1 MRIRSE
7 QYILTLAI
15 VALAFL
21 TSCTRNV
28 KETQFTTEN
37 AKFNLLVAGDS
48 SDFKDRVRNRIIA
61 RYRKNGNIDV
71 VNINNLKD
79 IRPEDYDVILIMD
92 TCIGCED
99 FNWSMKS
106 FLDRLEDNNNVVLL
120 MTTGYSH
127 YEYSYGGVDAI
138 TAASRIANEEE
149 IFTRLSEEIDRIIA
163 GEQARVEDVN

>member
-1 MRIRSE
+1 VRIRSE

-21 TSCTRNV
+21 VSCTRNV

-138 TAASRIANEEE
+138 TAASRIADEEE
-149 IFTRLSEEIDRIIA
+149 IFTRLSEEIDRIIGNA
-163 GEQARVEDVN
+163 L

>member
-7 QYILTLAI
+7 QYISVLAI
-15 VALAFL
+15 VALVFL
-21 TSCTRNV
+21 ASCTRNV
-28 KETQFTTEN
+28 KETQLTTEN
-37 AKFNLLVAGDS
+37 AKFNLIIAGDS
-48 SDFKDRVRNRIIA
+48 SDFKDGIRNRIIA
-61 RYRKNGNIDV
+61 RYSNSGNIDV
-71 VNINNLKD
+71 VNIDKLEHV
-79 IRPEDYDVILIMD
+79 RPEDYDVILIMD

-138 TAASRIANEEE
+138 TAASRTANEEE
-149 IFTRLSEEIDRIIA
+149 IFTRLSEEIDRIIGNA
-163 GEQARVEDVN
+163 L

>member
-1 MRIRSE
+1 VRIRAE
-7 QYILTLAI
+7 QCISILAI

-21 TSCTRNV
+21 ASCTRNV

-106 FLDRLEDNNNVVLL
+106 FLDRLEDNNNVVLF
-120 MTTGYSH
+120 MTAANPN
-127 YEYSYGGVDAI
+127 YEYSYGSVDAI
-138 TAASRIANEEE
+138 TAASKIANEEE
-149 IFTRLSEEIDRIIA
+149 ILTELSEEIDKIIA
-163 GEQARVEDVN
+163 GE

>member
-1 MRIRSE
+1 VRIRSE
-7 QYILTLAI
+7 QSISTLVI

-21 TSCTRNV
+21 ASCTRNV

-37 AKFNLLVAGDS
+37 AKFNLIIASDS
-48 SDFKDRVRNRIIA
+48 SDFKDEIRNRIIDK
-61 RYRKNGNIDV
+61 YSNNGNIDV
-71 VNINNLKD
+71 INIDKLEN
-79 IRPEDYDVILIMD
+79 IRPEDYDVILIID

-99 FNWSMKS
+99 FNWSMKG

-127 YEYSYGGVDAI
+127 HEYNYGGVDAI

-149 IFTRLSEEIDRIIA
+149 IVTRLSEEIDRII
-163 GEQARVEDVN
+163 GDVR

>member
-1 MRIRSE
+1 VRIRKE
-7 QYILTLAI
+7 QCISVIAI

-21 TSCTRNV
+21 ASCTRYV
-28 KETQFTTEN
+28 KETQLTTEN
-37 AKFNLLVAGDS
+37 AKFNLIIAGDS

-61 RYRKNGNIDV
+61 RYSNSGNIKV
-71 VNINNLKD
+71 LNIKKLKN

-99 FNWSMKS
+99 FNRSMKS
-106 FLDRLEDNNNVVLL
+106 FLDRLENNNNVILL

-138 TAASRIANEEE
+138 TAASRIADEEE
-149 IFTRLSEEIDRIIA
+149 IVTRLAEEIDRII
-163 GEQARVEDVN
+163 GGVP

>member
-7 QYILTLAI
+7 QCIPVLAI

-21 TSCTRNV
+21 VSCTRNV

-61 RYRKNGNIDV
+61 RYSNSGNIDV
-71 VNINNLKD
+71 VNIDKLEN

-99 FNWSMKS
+99 FNWSMKGL
-106 FLDRLEDNNNVVLL
+106 LDRLEDNNNVVLL

-138 TAASRIANEEE
+138 TAASRIADEEE
-149 IFTRLSEEIDRIIA
+149 IFTRLSEEIDRILGDA
-163 GEQARVEDVN
+163 L

>member
-7 QYILTLAI
+7 QYILVLAI

-28 KETQFTTEN
+28 KEAQLTTEN
-37 AKFNLLVAGDS
+37 AKFNLIIAGDS

-61 RYRKNGNIDV
+61 RYSNNGNIDV
-71 VNINNLKD
+71 VNIDTLEN

-138 TAASRIANEEE
+138 TAASRIADEEE
-149 IFTRLSEEIDRIIA
+149 IFTRLSEEIDRIIGNA
-163 GEQARVEDVN
+163 L

>member
-1 MRIRSE
+1 MRIPSE
-7 QYILTLAI
+7 QCILTLAI

-21 TSCTRNV
+21 ASCTRNV
-28 KETQFTTEN
+28 RETQLTTEN

-48 SDFKDRVRNRIIA
+48 SDFKDGIRDRIIA
-61 RYRKNGNIDV
+61 RYRNNGNIDV
-71 VNINNLKD
+71 VNIDKLEN

-106 FLDRLEDNNNVVLL
+106 FLDRLEDYDNVVLL

-138 TAASRIANEEE
+138 TAASRIADEEE
-149 IFTRLSEEIDRIIA
+149 IFTRLSEEIDRIIGDA
-163 GEQARVEDVN
+163 L

>member
-1 MRIRSE
+1 MRIRAE
-7 QYILTLAI
+7 QCISVLAI

-21 TSCTRNV
+21 ASCTRNV

-106 FLDRLEDNNNVVLL
+106 FLDRLEDNNNVVLF
-120 MTTGYSH
+120 MTAANPN
-127 YEYSYGGVDAI
+127 YEYSYGSVDAI
-138 TAASRIANEEE
+138 TAASKIANEEE
-149 IFTRLSEEIDRIIA
+149 ILTELSEEIDKIIA
-163 GEQARVEDVN
+163 GE

>member
-7 QYILTLAI
+7 QCIAILAI

-21 TSCTRNV
+21 VSCSRNV
-28 KETQFTTEN
+28 KETKFTTEN

-106 FLDRLEDNNNVVLL
+106 FLDKLEDNNNVVLL

-138 TAASRIANEEE
+138 TAASRIADEEE
-149 IFTRLSEEIDRIIA
+149 IFTELSAEIDRIIGDA
-163 GEQARVEDVN
+163 L

>member
-1 MRIRSE
+1 MRIPSE
-7 QYILTLAI
+7 QCILTLAI

-21 TSCTRNV
+21 ASCTRNV
-28 KETQFTTEN
+28 RETQLTTEN

-48 SDFKDRVRNRIIA
+48 SDFKDGIRDRIIA
-61 RYRKNGNIDV
+61 RYRNNGNIDV
-71 VNINNLKD
+71 VNIDKLEN

-106 FLDRLEDNNNVVLL
+106 FLDKLEDNNNVVLL

-138 TAASRIANEEE
+138 TAASRIADEEE
-149 IFTRLSEEIDRIIA
+149 IFTELSAEIDRIIGDA
-163 GEQARVEDVN
+163 L

>member
-1 MRIRSE
+1 VRIRAE
-7 QYILTLAI
+7 EYISILAI

-21 TSCTRNV
+21 VSCTRNV
-28 KETQFTTEN
+28 KETQFSTEN

-79 IRPEDYDVILIMD
+79 IRPEAYDVILIMD

-149 IFTRLSEEIDRIIA
+149 IFIRLSEEIDRIIGNA
-163 GEQARVEDVN
+163 L

>member
-1 MRIRSE
+1 MRIRAE
-7 QYILTLAI
+7 QCISILAI

-21 TSCTRNV
+21 ASCTRNV

-106 FLDRLEDNNNVVLL
+106 FLDRLEDNNNVVLF
-120 MTTGYSH
+120 MTAANPN
-127 YEYSYGGVDAI
+127 YEYSYGSVDAI
-138 TAASRIANEEE
+138 TSASRIANEEE
-149 IFTRLSEEIDRIIA
+149 ILTELSEEIDKIIA
-163 GEQARVEDVN
+163 GE

>member
-7 QYILTLAI
+7 QCILTLII

-21 TSCTRNV
+21 ASCTRNV
-28 KETQFTTEN
+28 KETQLTTEN
-37 AKFNLLVAGDS
+37 AKFNLLIAGDS
-48 SDFKDRVRNRIIA
+48 SDFKDGIRDRIIA
-61 RYRKNGNIDV
+61 RYRNNGNIDV
-71 VNINNLKD
+71 VNIDKLENIK
-79 IRPEDYDVILIMD
+79 PEDYDVILIMD

-106 FLDRLEDNNNVVLL
+106 FLDRLEDYDNVVLL

-138 TAASRIANEEE
+138 TAASRIADEEG
-149 IFTRLSEEIDRIIA
+149 IFTELSEEIDRIIGDA
-163 GEQARVEDVN
+163 L

>member
-1 MRIRSE
+1 MRIRAE
-7 QYILTLAI
+7 QCISILAI

-21 TSCTRNV
+21 ASCTRNV

-138 TAASRIANEEE
+138 TAASRIADEEE
-149 IFTRLSEEIDRIIA
+149 IFTRLSEEIDRIIGNA
-163 GEQARVEDVN
+163 L

>member
-1 MRIRSE
+1 VRIRSE

-138 TAASRIANEEE
+138 TAASRIADEEE
-149 IFTRLSEEIDRIIA
+149 IFTRLSEEIDRIIGNA
-163 GEQARVEDVN
+163 L

>member
-7 QYILTLAI
+7 QYILALAI

-21 TSCTRNV
+21 ASCTRNV
-28 KETQFTTEN
+28 KETQLTTEN
-37 AKFNLLVAGDS
+37 AKFNLIIAGDS
-48 SDFKDRVRNRIIA
+48 SDFKDRVRDRIIA
-61 RYRKNGNIDV
+61 RYSNNGNIDV
-71 VNINNLKD
+71 VNIDTLEN

-138 TAASRIANEEE
+138 TAASRIADEEE
-149 IFTRLSEEIDRIIA
+149 IFTRLSEEIDRILGDA
-163 GEQARVEDVN
+163 L

>member
-1 MRIRSE
+1 MRIRAE
-7 QYILTLAI
+7 QCISILAI

-21 TSCTRNV
+21 ASCTRNV

-149 IFTRLSEEIDRIIA
+149 IFTRLSEEIDRIIGNA
-163 GEQARVEDVN
+163 L

>member
-1 MRIRSE
+1 MRIRAE
-7 QYILTLAI
+7 QCISILAI

-21 TSCTRNV
+21 ASCTRNV
-28 KETQFTTEN
+28 KETKFTTEN

-106 FLDRLEDNNNVVLL
+106 FLDRLEDNNNVVLF
-120 MTTGYSH
+120 MTAANPN
-127 YEYSYGGVDAI
+127 YEYSYGSLDAI
-138 TAASRIANEEE
+138 TAASKIANEEE
-149 IFTRLSEEIDRIIA
+149 ILTELSEEIDKIIA
-163 GEQARVEDVN
+163 GE

>member
-1 MRIRSE
+1 MRIRAE
-7 QYILTLAI
+7 QCISILAI

-21 TSCTRNV
+21 ASCTRNV

-106 FLDRLEDNNNVVLL
+106 FLDRLEDNNNVVLF
-120 MTTGYSH
+120 MTAANPN
-127 YEYSYGGVDAI
+127 YEYSYGSVDAI
-138 TAASRIANEEE
+138 TAASKIANEEE
-149 IFTRLSEEIDRIIA
+149 ILTELSEEIDKIIA
-163 GEQARVEDVN
+163 GE